1 MKPYGI
7 ALIGCGT
14 VGTGV
19 ARLLVEQ
26 GPRLA
31 ARAGRP
37 LQLRRVVVRDP
48 AKARD
53 AVVPRDLVTADLQA
67 VLTDPQ
73 VDVAVEVVGGVGWAR
88 QAVLDLLAAGK
99 DVVTANKALLATH
112 GAAVFDAARRHERA
126 IAFEASVAGGI
137 PIIAALKESL
147 SANQILSVQGILNGT
162 CNFILTGMGERGA
175 SYAEMLAE
183 AQRLGYAEADP
194 TFDVDG
200 IDAAHKLAILVRLAF
215 GVTVPLAAVAHRGI
229 RNLQQMDL
237 RYANELGYKIKLVA
251 EAWQQEGQLALHVS
265 PLLVKHMAPLAQ
277 VRNTYNAI
285 HIVGDV
291 VGDTL
296 YYGKGAGQM
305 PTASAVVADV
315 IDMAVGRAQQT
326 FRTLRLWEG
335 DRSDLQLRPVET
347 VRSRYYVRLLVQDR
361 PGTLADV
368 TRVLANHHI
377 SISSVVQHESSDEHE
392 GDVVPLIIMTH
403 TAATGVFSAAMAE
416 MERLPSV
423 AAPSA
428 YYPVADYVVPRS
440 GL

>member
-1 MKPYGI
+1 
-7 ALIGCGT
+7 
-14 VGTGV
+14 
-19 ARLLVEQ
+19 
-26 GPRLA
+26 
-31 ARAGRP
+31 
-37 LQLRRVVVRDP
+37 
-48 AKARD
+48 
-53 AVVPRDLVTADLQA
+53 VPRDLITADLRT

-73 VDVAVEVVGGVGWAR
+73 VDVAVEVVGGVDWAKR
-88 QAVLDLLAAGK
+88 AVLDLLAAGK
-99 DVVTANKALLATH
+99 DVVTANKALLAVH
-112 GAAVFDAARRHERA
+112 GAEVFDAARRHERA
-126 IAFEASVAGGI
+126 VAFEASVAGGI

-162 CNFILTGMGERGA
+162 SNFILTGMSERGV

-215 GVTVPLAAVAHRGI
+215 GVTVPLSAVAHRGI
-229 RNLQQMDL
+229 RNIQQMDL
-237 RYANELGYKIKLVA
+237 RYANELGYKVKLVA
-251 EAWQQEGQLALHVS
+251 EAWQQENQLALHVS
-265 PLLVKHMAPLAQ
+265 PLLVRHMAPLAQ

-296 YYGKGAGQM
+296 YYGRGAGQM

-326 FRTLRLWEG
+326 FRALRLWEDDRG
-335 DRSDLQLRPVET
+335 DLTLRPVAT
-347 VRSRYYVRLLVQDR
+347 VRSRYYVRLVVKDR
-361 PGTLADV
+361 PGVLADV
-368 TRVLANHHI
+368 ARGLANHQI

-403 TAATGVFSAAMAE
+403 TAATGVFAAAMDE
-416 MERLPSV
+416 LERLPTV
-423 AAPSA
+423 TAPSA
-428 YYPVADYVVPRS
+428 FYPVADYDLPRS
-440 GL
+440 RS